1 MVVAIKIK
9 SKRLVLRSIA
19 STTLSIAL
27 LPAAAG
33 LPEMASA
40 LAKQLTETVENYRRN
55 TGLLKQQ
62 KRAIG
67 TA

>member
-1 MVVAIKIK
+1 VVVAIKIK
-9 SKRLVLRSIA
+9 SKRLVLRPIA
-19 STTLSIAL
+19 STLSIAL
-27 LPAAAG
+27 LPAAG

>member
-9 SKRLVLRSIA
+9 SKRLEFYDCVDF
-19 STTLSIAL
+19 L

>member
-1 MVVAIKIK
+1 
-9 SKRLVLRSIA
+9 
-19 STTLSIAL
+19 
-27 LPAAAG
+27 
-33 LPEMASA
+33 MASA

>member
-9 SKRLVLRSIA
+9 SKRLVLRPIA
-19 STTLSIAL
+19 STLSIAL